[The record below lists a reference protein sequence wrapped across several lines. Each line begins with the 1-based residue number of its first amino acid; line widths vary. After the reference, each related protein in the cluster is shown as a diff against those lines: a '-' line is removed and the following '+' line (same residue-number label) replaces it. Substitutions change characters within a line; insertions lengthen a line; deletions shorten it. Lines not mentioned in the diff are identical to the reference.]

1 MSVVFDQI
9 IELIDNDDEP
19 QWLRAH
25 KVGINPHTITRIKK
39 RKGSNV
45 LTMEALA
52 NSYGYDL
59 RLVKIET

>member
-25 KVGINPHTITRIKK
+25 KVGINPHTITRIRR
-39 RKGSNV
+39 RKGCNV